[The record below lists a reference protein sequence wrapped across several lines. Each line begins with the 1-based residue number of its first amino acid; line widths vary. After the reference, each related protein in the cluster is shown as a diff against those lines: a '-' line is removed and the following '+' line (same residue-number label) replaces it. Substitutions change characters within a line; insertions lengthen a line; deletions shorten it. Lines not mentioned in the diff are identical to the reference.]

1 MPPRNRLD
9 SITEEPALEPERGM
23 TRKASLNSLKYSE
36 VTVKINVTE
45 NKDACVVP
53 SEPSDQ
59 EENVDSYWDYDETSS
74 TSLVG
79 STSLQDLMSRAKEEM
94 PELSQLES
102 ESVLECGSYQ
112 VGREDWPD
120 TMLCE
125 LLVSD
130 SQRCKRVLLE
140 DGRTAYVISVRNQAK
155 PKEDGKCL
163 SSNDQYFYG

>member
-1 MPPRNRLD
+1 MPPLHRLD

-36 VTVKINVTE
+36 VTVKINVSD
-45 NKDACVVP
+45 NKNACVVP
-53 SEPSDQ
+53 AEPSSS
-59 EENVDSYWDYDETSS
+59 EEKEDAADSYWDYDETSS
-74 TSLVG
+74 TSIMG
-79 STSLQDLMSRAKEEM
+79 CTSLHDLMSRAKAEI

-112 VGREDWPD
+112 VCQEDWPV

-130 SQRCKRVLLE
+130 SRRCKRVLLE
-140 DGRTAYVISVRNQAK
+140 DGRTAYVISVRTQAK
-155 PKEDGKCL
+155 PKDGRCI
-163 SSNDQYFYG
+163 NDEYFYG